1 MSMIP
6 DLTAFVRLACM
17 TKPFIHQ
24 CMTDIRHPP
33 IHPPEVVVS
42 LLAGALSQ
50 DPPTILAC
58 WVAFHQVIWT
68 HGAVL
73 PTDQEIE
80 VFNRHGLVRGIGY
93 HNLYPPTSVCQRPE
107 CVNYRDGDEVATLTD
122 SIRYQHIVDNV
133 IPDITPTIH
142 HSM

>member
-1 MSMIP
+1 MPFMMGIGQLLASLDEYDLTFP
-6 DLTAFVRLACM
+6 DLMAFVRLACM
-17 TKPFIHQ
+17 AKPFIRQ

-42 LLAGALSQ
+42 LLAGALGQ

-58 WVAFHQVIWT
+58 WVAFRQIIWT

-80 VFNRHGLVRGIGY
+80 AFNRHGLVRGIGA
-93 HNLYPPTSVCQRPE
+93 LLFVFSLLS
-107 CVNYRDGDEVATLTD
+107 LTCFKPHRVSQLVSTD
-122 SIRYQHIVDNV
+122 TCMPAS
-133 IPDITPTIH
+133 
-142 HSM
+142 